1 MTLNKN
7 PIDFTYEEVKER
19 LTLMFKDRS
28 ILFDRAE
35 VYYPT
40 FSAVVHKVMI
50 CIEALINNSD
60 NIQSLGDVEEK
71 ILYGGLSFIPIV
83 LLANKHPQTKECC
96 AALVLLVNNYL
107 HQFPNQELEELIASL
122 YNMIALEDKFS
133 AILLASDVLL
143 MQFKALSTK
152 NQNYYQ
158 LSRNFVKEILGEDI
172 ITHE

>member
-40 FSAVVHKVMI
+40 FSTVVHKIMI

-60 NIQSLGDVEEK
+60 NI
-71 ILYGGLSFIPIV
+71 
-83 LLANKHPQTKECC
+83 
-96 AALVLLVNNYL
+96 
-107 HQFPNQELEELIASL
+107 
-122 YNMIALEDKFS
+122 
-133 AILLASDVLL
+133 
-143 MQFKALSTK
+143 
-152 NQNYYQ
+152 
-158 LSRNFVKEILGEDI
+158 
-172 ITHE
+172 